1 MIQEEFLTTRYSSF
15 VSVPV
20 LRVVVFS
27 SCYDSVMSVAESLPV
42 VLIPEQDAV
51 AAMRYDM
58 VNVSCLDVSP
68 RLHALNTQRMCF
80 KVSFSS
86 FVPCAAVTTA
96 ACGACILRV
105 KCFVLLTVFRAI
117 RYERCTAGMLAWCVR
132 SAWHGQHLLFS
143 VLCKGLYYIP
153 FQGGV
158 LQPPKQKF
166 FNFFTAPTKALVF
179 RSFRKRIPCC
189 SPHPADRGF
198 Q

>member
-1 MIQEEFLTTRYSSF
+1 MRLLFL
-15 VSVPV
+15 VPV

-27 SCYDSVMSVAESLPV
+27 SCFDAVMSVAESLPV

-51 AAMRYDM
+51 TAMRYDV
-58 VNVSCLDVSP
+58 VNVSCLNVSP

-117 RYERCTAGMLAWCVR
+117 RYERRTAGMLAWCVR
-132 SAWHGQHLLFS
+132 SAWHGQHLLLQFQRVCARPSTIYRFRGVSVRGVTAYFS
-143 VLCKGLYYIP
+143 
-153 FQGGV
+153 
-158 LQPPKQKF
+158 KF
-166 FNFFTAPTKALVF
+166 
-179 RSFRKRIPCC
+179 
-189 SPHPADRGF
+189 
-198 Q
+198 